1 MRMETVTYGNRKN
14 ILAFPDHYIATK
26 AVVDSTLVAANAE
39 GKKIIPAG
47 TIVGGATGFPF
58 LTDIANKIGAQNDAD
73 AEGVLLEDAD
83 VTYGDVYAAVIIH
96 GFIETA
102 KLPEVPSAAAKTA
115 LGSRIVFVG

>member
-1 MRMETVTYGNRKN
+1 MRFETKTYGNRKN
-14 ILAFPDHYIATK
+14 ILAIPDHYVPLK

-47 TIVGGATGFPF
+47 TIVGGATGAPF
-58 LTDIANKIGAQNDAD
+58 LTNIANKIGVQNDAD

-83 VTYGDVYAAVIIH
+83 VTHGDVYASVIVH
-96 GFIETA
+96 GFVKTA
-102 KLPEVPSAAAKTA
+102 KLPEAPSAAAKTA